1 MNLQALIG
9 AALTFAYL
17 AQDDMRCVDAVQV
30 SEAIIRIEHLMQ
42 GLFRSMTRAQQTGSK
57 RRVTAALRADRAP
70 P

>member
-42 GLFRSMTRAQQTGSK
+42 GSLSIY
-57 RRVTAALRADRAP
+57 DAP
-70 P
+70 PTNRIEAARDCGAPR